1 VERLYSLID
10 LHCHILPGIDD
21 GPLSQ
26 DESLAMARR
35 AVEDGIHTIVATPH
49 TLNGIYLN
57 PAKKIISKVE
67 EFQKVL
73 SNNHIQIELCAA
85 SDVHLCPHMLEMVES
100 GDALT
105 INDAKKYVLLELPS
119 QAIPKGVKDEIFSL
133 KLNGITPIITHPER
147 NAIIQHD
154 LDILYEMVSM
164 GAISQVTAMS
174 ITGDFGAFV
183 KRAAEIM
190 LKKRLVHIIASD
202 AHGADIR
209 PPVLSRAVEHA
220 AEILGNYEEAMR
232 MVTAVPAAILSG
244 AMPDVPEPLHTK
256 HKDRFFTNSF

>member
-1 VERLYSLID
+1 MID

-21 GPLSQ
+21 GPVSQ

-57 PAKKIISKVE
+57 PAKEIISKVDAL
-67 EFQKVL
+67 QKIL
-73 SNNHIQIELCAA
+73 SNNHIHIELSAA
-85 SDVHLCPHMLEMVES
+85 SDVHLCPHMLEMVDC

-105 INDAKKYVLLELPS
+105 INDAKKYMLLELPS

-154 LDILYEMVSM
+154 LDILYDMVSM
-164 GAISQVTAMS
+164 GAMSQVTAMS
-174 ITGDFGAFV
+174 ITGDFGVFV

-190 LKKRLVHIIASD
+190 LQKRLVHIIASD
-202 AHGADIR
+202 AHGIDKR
-209 PPVLSRAVEHA
+209 PPLLSRAVEHA

-232 MVTAVPAAILSG
+232 MVTEFPAAILSG
-244 AMPDVPEPLHTK
+244 SRPDFPEPMHTK
-256 HKDRFFTNSF
+256 HKNR

>member
-1 VERLYSLID
+1 MID

-21 GPLSQ
+21 GPVSQ
-26 DESLAMARR
+26 KESLAMARR

-57 PAKKIISKVE
+57 PAREIISKVAAL
-67 EFQKVL
+67 QNIL
-73 SNNHIQIELCAA
+73 SINQIQIELCAA
-85 SDVHLCPHMLEMVES
+85 SDVHLCPHLLEMVDS

-105 INDAKKYVLLELPS
+105 INDAKKYMLLELPS

-147 NAIIQHD
+147 NGIIQHD
-154 LDILYEMVSM
+154 LDILYDMVSM
-164 GAISQVTAMS
+164 GAMSQVTAMS
-174 ITGDFGAFV
+174 ITGDFGGGV

-202 AHGADIR
+202 AHGVHNR

-232 MVTAVPAAILSG
+232 MVKEVPAAILSG
-244 AMPDVPEPLHTK
+244 AMPDVP
-256 HKDRFFTNSF
+256 

>member
-1 VERLYSLID
+1 MID

-21 GPLSQ
+21 GPVSQ

-35 AVEDGIHTIVATPH
+35 AEEDGIHTIVATPH
-49 TLNGIYLN
+49 TLNGIHLN
-57 PAKKIISKVE
+57 PAREIISKVDALQE
-67 EFQKVL
+67 IL
-73 SNNHIQIELCAA
+73 LNNHIQIHLCAA
-85 SDVHLCPHMLEMVES
+85 SDVHLCPHILELVAS

-105 INDAKKYVLLELPS
+105 INDAKKYILLELPS
-119 QAIPKGVKDEIFSL
+119 QAIPKGVKDEIFEL

-154 LDILYEMVSM
+154 LNILYDLVSM

-174 ITGDFGAFV
+174 ITGDFGVFV

-202 AHGADIR
+202 AHGADKR
-209 PPVLSRAVEHA
+209 PPALSRAVEHT
-220 AEILGNYEEAMR
+220 AEILGSYEEAMR
-232 MVTAVPAAILSG
+232 MVTEVPAAILSG
-244 AMPDVPEPLHTK
+244 AMPDFPEPMHTK

>member
-1 VERLYSLID
+1 MID

-21 GPLSQ
+21 GPVTQ
-26 DESLAMARR
+26 NESLAMARR

-49 TLNGIYLN
+49 SLNGIYVN
-57 PAKKIISKVE
+57 PAREIISKVDAVQE
-67 EFQKVL
+67 IL

-85 SDVHLCPHMLEMVES
+85 SDVHLCPHMLDLVDS

-105 INDAKKYVLLELPS
+105 INDAKKYILLELPS

-154 LDILYEMVSM
+154 LNILYDLVSM
-164 GAISQVTAMS
+164 GALSQITAMS
-174 ITGDFGAFV
+174 LTGDFGGFV
-183 KRAAEIM
+183 KRASGTM

-202 AHGADIR
+202 AHSIDNR
-209 PPVLSRAVEHA
+209 PPVLSRAVEHT
-220 AEILGNYEEAMR
+220 AEILGSYEEALR
-232 MVTAVPAAILSG
+232 MVTEVPAAILSG
-244 AMPDVPEPLHTK
+244 EMPDFPEPMHTK
-256 HKDRFFTNSF
+256 HKDG